1 MNKTHVTCA
10 VIVKNGMVLAANRNE
25 KVSNS
30 GQWEFPGG
38 KLREKETYEDCVV
51 RRVYEE
57 LGLNISVCEALASF
71 EVETADGR
79 LFEMHPFLTE
89 VVDGRAIL
97 VNHSRA
103 EWFLPI
109 QLMRLAWPQT
119 DVPIVEEIISRAMM
133 NGKIL

>member
-1 MNKTHVTCA
+1 MDKTHVTCA
-10 VIVKNGMVLAANRNE
+10 VIIKNGMVLAANRSE
-25 KVSNS
+25 TVSHS

-38 KLREKETYEDCVV
+38 KAKKNESYEDCIV

-57 LGLNISVCEALASF
+57 LGLNINVCEKLNSF
-71 EVETADGR
+71 EVQVEDGKVY
-79 LFEMHPFLTE
+79 EMHPFLTE

-119 DVPIVEEIISRAMM
+119 DVPIVEEIVSRVMM
-133 NGKIL
+133 NGKII

>member
-10 VIVKNGMVLAANRNE
+10 VIVKNGMVLAANRGE
-25 KVSNS
+25 TVSNS

-38 KLREKETYEDCVV
+38 KAKENETYENCIV

-57 LGLNISVCEALASF
+57 LGLNITVCEALNSF
-71 EVETADGR
+71 EVQVSDGKI
-79 LFEMHPFLTE
+79 FEMHPFLTE

-103 EWFLPI
+103 EWFMPI

-119 DVPIVEEIISRAMM
+119 DMPIVEEIVSRVMM